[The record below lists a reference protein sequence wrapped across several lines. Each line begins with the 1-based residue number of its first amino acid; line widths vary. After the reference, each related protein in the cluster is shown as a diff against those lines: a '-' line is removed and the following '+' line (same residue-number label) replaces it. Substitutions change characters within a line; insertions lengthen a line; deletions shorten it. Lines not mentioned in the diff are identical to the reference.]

1 MIWQNRGCIIKGGK
15 GVIDMLLGIDGGSIK
30 PAVSHHSPS
39 VHLSRPHP
47 AASHPAAS
55 GSSGSYSVHSG
66 DTLSGI
72 ASSQGLSLASLEK
85 DNPQIKNPSLIF
97 PGESI
102 HLPGDTVS
110 LSPSAAGHSQT
121 NPSGSSGDSYT
132 VHSGDTLSG
141 IASSQ
146 GLSLASLEKDNPQI
160 KNPNFILPGEQIHLL
175 GGSSSGQQQPQSG
188 GNHIIRPTV
197 NRPVNPG
204 LGPVGGPARG
214 QFIPSASSNS
224 QPVYNL
230 IGYFVARPTSDAQ
243 FV

>member
-1 MIWQNRGCIIKGGK
+1 
-15 GVIDMLLGIDGGSIK
+15 MLLGIDGGSIK

-55 GSSGSYSVHSG
+55 GSSGSYS
-66 DTLSGI
+66 
-72 ASSQGLSLASLEK
+72 
-85 DNPQIKNPSLIF
+85 
-97 PGESI
+97 
-102 HLPGDTVS
+102 
-110 LSPSAAGHSQT
+110 
-121 NPSGSSGDSYT
+121 